1 MVGGCFRDVDHHAP
15 EVSGGKLQEGGLG
28 TFAALDAAV
37 GGIDNGDFVVGQVEA
52 EVLVALVGIVD
63 DQALFV
69 FEAVFEDVVSDE
81 VSDTHQ

>member
-1 MVGGCFRDVDHHAP
+1 MLLW
-15 EVSGGKLQEGGLG
+15 EVSI
-28 TFAALDAAV
+28 TVISSF
-37 GGIDNGDFVVGQVEA
+37 GQVEA